1 MFRPPMNALRP
12 LALAGLLAL
21 AACAGSRTSFGGEV
35 KYGATAE
42 ENYGFGLKALERS
55 DWVEAQKLLEHVR
68 TKYPFSKYAPL
79 AELRLADIKV
89 SQDRLLEAAEAYASF
104 VKMHPSHEEADYA
117 AFREAEA
124 LFKDAPTDF
133 FLFPPAHERELKSLR
148 DAAVKLE
155 ALPKR
160 WPESKHRAAAEKLLA
175 QARVQLA
182 EHEWY
187 AAEFYARR
195 GRWAGAAGRYEALVK
210 TFPGSKHEVDALFA
224 MADAYLKMDD
234 KFKAR
239 QALQRLIS
247 SHPDDPRRPQAEQRL
262 AALR

>member
-1 MFRPPMNALRP
+1 MRLLATTAALVGA
-12 LALAGLLAL
+12 LALSACGSSRVSITGEVRYGKTAEDNYAAGL
-21 AACAGSRTSFGGEV
+21 
-35 KYGATAE
+35 E
-42 ENYGFGLKALERS
+42 EMKTES
-55 DWVEAQKLLEHVR
+55 WTEANKFLEHVR
-68 TKYPFSKYAPL
+68 TKYPFSRYAPL

-104 VKMHPSHEEADYA
+104 VRMHPSHEEADYA

-124 LFKDAPTDF
+124 LYKDAPTDF

-160 WPESKHRAAAEKLLA
+160 WPESKHRPAAEKLLA
-175 QARVQLA
+175 QARAQLA

-187 AAEFYARR
+187 AAEFYAKR

-210 TFPGSKHEVDALFA
+210 TYPGSKHEVDALFR
-224 MADAYLKMDD
+224 MADAYEHLDD

-239 QALQRLIS
+239 QALQQLIS
-247 SHPDDPRRPQAEQRL
+247 AHPDDPRRPQAEQRL
-262 AALR
+262 ASLR